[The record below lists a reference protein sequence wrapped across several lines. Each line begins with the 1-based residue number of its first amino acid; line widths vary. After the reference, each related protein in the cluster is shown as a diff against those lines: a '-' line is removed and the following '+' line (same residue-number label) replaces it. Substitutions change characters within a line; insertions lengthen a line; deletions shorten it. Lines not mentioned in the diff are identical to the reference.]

1 MRWRLLQIILRY
13 RLIICL
19 EERIIRVYLN
29 LCRLIRKFE
38 NSSFLRNRCGNLCEN
53 GRCGGLS
60 MPPIPFFLLPT
71 SLGWLVASSFCPGDI
86 RRRSYQL
93 TIEPRGRTSHAAP
106 NADGKQ
112 NRHRA
117 IKLNANKRLDN
128 LLSTRC
134 MAPQLHEEKTG
145 LPCALCESG
154 RAKIIILADPGPNKI
169 NGSH

>member
-29 LCRLIRKFE
+29 LYRLTRKFE

-71 SLGWLVASSFCPGDI
+71 SPGWLVASYFCSGDI
-86 RRRSYQL
+86 CRRCIQSRKTGRPYLPCGTKSQQHGCFKKQAGQQAPGKPDPTRS
-93 TIEPRGRTSHAAP
+93 IAP
-106 NADGKQ
+106 NQGYICRSRPHEGGGD
-112 NRHRA
+112 
-117 IKLNANKRLDN
+117 
-128 LLSTRC
+128 TRF
-134 MAPQLHEEKTG
+134 MN
-145 LPCALCESG
+145 S
-154 RAKIIILADPGPNKI
+154 RW
-169 NGSH
+169 